1 MVQEIVTYMIIG
13 AAITIAA
20 MKLIKKFSAK
30 KRPKK
35 VDFSQN
41 SFQMEHKC
49 SDCSADCM
57 LRNTIKTSVR
67 LPNTDTFCKKIEIK
81 SK

>member
-1 MVQEIVTYMIIG
+1 MVQEIITYMIIG

-20 MKLIKKFSAK
+20 MKIIKKFSAK
-30 KRPKK
+30 KRQKK
-35 VDFSQN
+35 VNLGQN
-41 SFQMEHKC
+41 SFRMEHNC

-57 LRNTIKTSVR
+57 LRNTINTSVTS
-67 LPNTDTFCKKIEIK
+67 PNTTTFCKKVEIK